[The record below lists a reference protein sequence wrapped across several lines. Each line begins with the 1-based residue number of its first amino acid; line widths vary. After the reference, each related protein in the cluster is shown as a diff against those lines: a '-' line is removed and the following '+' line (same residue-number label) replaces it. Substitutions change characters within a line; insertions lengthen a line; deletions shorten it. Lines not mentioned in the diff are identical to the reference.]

1 MEGMMNQLRELFYD
15 RRSCRRYTEEKIS
28 EEQIRTILEA
38 ALLAPTGRTK
48 RSCRFLV
55 VDDKEMLG
63 KLALAK
69 AHGSNM
75 IKDASHA
82 IVVMGDTKTTNIWIE
97 DASIATTFIQL
108 MAEELGLGSCWVQ
121 IRKRN
126 QDEEKTVSSGVYL
139 KELLG
144 LPEHLEVLS
153 LVALGYKGEDTKR
166 REEDSLDWT
175 QTADWKNFRE
185 GNHEL

>member
-1 MEGMMNQLRELFYD
+1 MNHLRELYYD

-28 EEQIRTILEA
+28 DEQMRTILES

-63 KLALAK
+63 KLASAK
-69 AHGSNM
+69 AHGSKM

-82 IVVMGDTKTTNIWIE
+82 IVVMGDTSITDIWIE

-121 IRKRN
+121 IRNRC
-126 QDEEKTVSSGVYL
+126 QDEDKTVSSGDYL

-144 LPEHLEVLS
+144 LPEHLDVLS
-153 LVALGYKGEDTKR
+153 IVALGYKGEETKR
-166 REEDSLDWT
+166 CEEDSLDWT
-175 QTADWKNFRE
+175 QTADWKTFKE
-185 GNHEL
+185 GSHEL